1 MSSGRIGSSPF
12 GQKMQEKTNKVES
25 GANFKANNEGRDGY
39 MTKDEYKQ
47 LIKKYMDEFNVSYI
61 TAKQYLL
68 LEQIQQFEHDKKI
81 KYEKAFLDT
90 YNEIVENGYN
100 ISLL

>member
-1 MSSGRIGSSPF
+1 
-12 GQKMQEKTNKVES
+12 
-25 GANFKANNEGRDGY
+25 

-68 LEQIQQFEHDKKI
+68 LEQIKQFEHDKKLNM
-81 KYEKAFLDT
+81 KKHF
-90 YNEIVENGYN
+90 
-100 ISLL
+100 